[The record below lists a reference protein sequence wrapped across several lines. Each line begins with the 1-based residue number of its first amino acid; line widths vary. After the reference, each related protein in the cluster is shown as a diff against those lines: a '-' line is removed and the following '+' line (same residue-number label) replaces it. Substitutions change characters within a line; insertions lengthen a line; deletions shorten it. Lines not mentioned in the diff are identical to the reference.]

1 MHGNIKYY
9 VYINIMLTSRV
20 YMYNVYI
27 QHHKMQCYAI
37 LVYYIALVHQ
47 YIVSFTIYY
56 AQYILL

>member
-1 MHGNIKYY
+1 
-9 VYINIMLTSRV
+9 MLTSRV